1 MYVRAQN
8 ALVDISAA
16 IENTPPTVEMY
27 CLRAKVH
34 EKLDQLELALHD
46 YDSAVTLSPEDI
58 HLLLARAACHKIL
71 DRLIEA
77 IYDYSKGNKLILF
90 FNHFNHLDI
99 KSVLIMSLGIY
110 HLHNYNNKH

>member
-1 MYVRAQN
+1 MLVIFYYAYVRAQN

-16 IENTPPTVEMY
+16 IENTTPTVEMY
-27 CLRAKVH
+27 CLRAMVH

-46 YDSAVTLSPEDI
+46 YDLAVTLSPEET

-77 IYDYSKGNKLILF
+77 IYDYSKGN
-90 FNHFNHLDI
+90 
-99 KSVLIMSLGIY
+99 
-110 HLHNYNNKH
+110 